1 MFREE
6 RAVIG
11 RLWHSFGNTLRRL
24 LFARHVLPAIGT
36 VSLLEIGWLI
46 LIRILH
52 LVPNFDRLAF
62 LQSTTCGVVG
72 DGEDHIRVVF

>member
-1 MFREE
+1 M
-6 RAVIG
+6 VIG
-11 RLWHSFGNTLRRL
+11 RLWHSFGNALRRL

-46 LIRILH
+46 LIRVRRLD
-52 LVPNFDRLAF
+52 PNFDHLAF
-62 LQSTTCGVVG
+62 LQSTTRKYATCGVAG